1 MYRFK
6 VFIAT
11 MLLTFLGFGFIYG
24 IGKVYVNCRNAYY
37 PEHISVVEIN
47 RTSYNK
53 AELKLVG
60 KTYEFD
66 INHTINATEY
76 TLIPPIIRLI
86 FIGFHYLDEYL
97 EENFNIPK

>member
-11 MLLTFLGFGFIYG
+11 MLITFLCFGFIYG
-24 IGKVYVNCRNAYY
+24 SATVYVNCRNAYY

-47 RTSYNK
+47 RTSYDT
-53 AELKLVG
+53 AEINLVG
-60 KTYEFD
+60 NTFEFN
-66 INHTINATEY
+66 INHDINATEY
-76 TLIPPIIRLI
+76 TLIPPIIRVVL
-86 FIGFHYLDEYL
+86 IGFHYLDEFL